1 MAVNKKIPMRK
12 CVGCG
17 EMKPKKELLR
27 ILRTET
33 GEFVVDAL
41 GKANGRGAYLCRSV
55 ECFQKAVKNRGLERS
70 FKQAIPPEVYERME
84 RRWESLSKR
93 DKVLS
98 LIGLAMKAG
107 KCVSGETMTESETKS
122 GKAKFVI
129 VAGDASENTKKK
141 FGDMCKFY
149 KVPFCFYGDKDTL
162 GHAMGKE
169 FRASLAILDEGFAD
183 GIQREL
189 KNREDIA

>member
-1 MAVNKKIPMRK
+1 M
-12 CVGCG
+12 
-17 EMKPKKELLR
+17 
-27 ILRTET
+27 
-33 GEFVVDAL
+33 
-41 GKANGRGAYLCRSV
+41 
-55 ECFQKAVKNRGLERS
+55 
-70 FKQAIPPEVYERME
+70 
-84 RRWESLSKR
+84 SKR

-162 GHAMGKE
+162 GHAREKSSVHLWRYLTKDLQMEFKE
-169 FRASLAILDEGFAD
+169 S
-183 GIQREL
+183 
-189 KNREDIA
+189 